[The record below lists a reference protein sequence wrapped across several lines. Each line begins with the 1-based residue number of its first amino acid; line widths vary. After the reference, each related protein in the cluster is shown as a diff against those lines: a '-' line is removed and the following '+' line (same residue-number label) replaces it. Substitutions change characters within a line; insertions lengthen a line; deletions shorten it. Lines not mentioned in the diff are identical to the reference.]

1 MQRKPTLQNS
11 IVVAFVEKLRDPR
24 ASNRWH
30 PIETVIFSL
39 LVGVLCG
46 ANDLVTA
53 AHVAQ
58 KKQRFIERFVPCP
71 HGTPAHD
78 TIGRVLAMLDPVAFA
93 EAFSFFMSRMTE
105 RPVDDVINIDGKT
118 LRGIMNKF
126 VRGKKG
132 EHIDDQVH
140 VVSAFSELR
149 GYVLG
154 QLRSRAVVNEVAA
167 AQDLLRLLAISGS
180 TVTLDAAHNSVKT
193 LAMIVERGGHVVV
206 GVKANNPKLAA
217 AIKTAFKTP
226 RPAVVDETIH
236 AHGRIEHRKYAIIAA
251 VGNYAR
257 ERFPMIKAFIR
268 TERQRITPTGRI
280 RRPAI
285 AYYATSMEP
294 MDAAR
299 IAECVRRRW
308 GIENKLHY
316 VLDVSFDEDQS
327 RVRVG
332 NAAENFSR
340 VRHLALNLLRA
351 DKAEKGSVNSKR
363 FSAATDE
370 SYLERILSPLGA

>member
-11 IVVAFVEKLRDPR
+11 IVVAFVEKLGDPR

-30 PIETVIFSL
+30 PIETVMFSL

-71 HGTPAHD
+71 HGIPAHD

-93 EAFSFFMSRMTE
+93 EAFSFFMARMTE

-126 VRGKKG
+126 IRGKKG
-132 EHIDDQVH
+132 AHIDDQVH
-140 VVSAFSELR
+140 VVSAFSDLR

-154 QLRSRAVVNEVAA
+154 QFRSRAVVNEVAA
-167 AQDLLRLLAISGS
+167 AQDLLRLLAINGS

-193 LAMIVERGGHVVV
+193 LAMIVERGGNFVV
-206 GVKANNPKLAA
+206 GVKANNPKLGS
-217 AIKTAFKTP
+217 AIKNAFRTSQP
-226 RPAVVDETIH
+226 SVADETVH
-236 AHGRIEHRKYAIIAA
+236 AHGRIEHRKYSIVAA
-251 VGNYAR
+251 VDDYTR
-257 ERFPMIKAFIR
+257 ERFPMIKAFVR
-268 TERQRITPTGRI
+268 TERQRITPTGPI
-280 RRPAI
+280 RKPAI
-285 AYYATSMEP
+285 AYYATSLDP
-294 MDAAR
+294 MDRAHIEA
-299 IAECVRRRW
+299 CVRRRW
-308 GIENKLHY
+308 GIENKPHY

-332 NAAENFSR
+332 NAAENFAR

-351 DKAEKGSVNSKR
+351 DKTEKVSVNGKR

-370 SYLERILSPLGA
+370 SYLERIISPFSA